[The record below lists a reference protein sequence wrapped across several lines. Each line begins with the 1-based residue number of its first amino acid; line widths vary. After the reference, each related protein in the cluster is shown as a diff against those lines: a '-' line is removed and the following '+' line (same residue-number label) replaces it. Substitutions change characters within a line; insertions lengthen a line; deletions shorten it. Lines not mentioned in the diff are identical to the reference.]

1 MKIDIFGDGISYVT
15 DEVSTV
21 KTIEANLNEENRIK
35 FVTDLAAVSRGKNES
50 VNPKKRYEALKTEA
64 ALGTASRPL
73 EFLPVVI
80 DYDIIYDNNEGYDKV
95 KLTLK
100 YEDEPIEMS
109 LEDFFNKIGR
119 FSYLDRGVA
128 YTNMRA
134 LLNAGIPYEAIPYSD
149 KQDPD
154 DEEWDDV
161 FYKHFKAIKLCI
173 PMFVWAQWPMTHT
186 MLSKESQS
194 DRVATQDQYWL
205 PEDFE
210 KRLLDFIAKGN
221 LGVIAGD
228 GNMSHIFEHL
238 ADYVNSPSYENDIVP
253 AFKERMILYDS
264 QDIVQVVFKA
274 LGYKQEI
281 WSRAPYYFKY
291 KEVIV
296 TGWDIDSATWKHS
309 FLERNV
315 MQDKW
320 KNWTQKETT
329 KVLEAVK
336 QIIRR

>member
-64 ALGTASRPL
+64 ALKSASRPL
-73 EFLPVVI
+73 EFLPV
-80 DYDIIYDNNEGYDKV
+80 IINFEINENCGNSDDEIFLVDDDQNEIYSTSLDHFNNV
-95 KLTLK
+95 
-100 YEDEPIEMS
+100 
-109 LEDFFNKIGR
+109 IGR
-119 FSYLDRGVA
+119 FSYMDDYRC
-128 YTNMRA
+128 YTNMRT
-134 LLNAGIPYEAIPYSD
+134 LINAGVSYEDIPYMCENL
-149 KQDPD
+149 KN
-154 DEEWDDV
+154 E
-161 FYKHFKAIKLCI
+161 YKNFKAIKLCI
-173 PMFVWAQWPMTHT
+173 PMYIWSQWPMTHT

-194 DRVATQDQYWL
+194 DRVAIQDQYWL
-205 PEDFE
+205 PSDFE
-210 KRLLDFIAKGN
+210 KRLLDFLAKGKFN
-221 LGVIAGD
+221 VIAGD
-228 GNMSHIFEHL
+228 GNISHIFYDL
-238 ADYVNSPSYENDIVP
+238 DDYVNSESYENDIIS
-253 AFKERMILYDS
+253 AFKERMVLYDS
-264 QDIVQVVFKA
+264 QDIVQLVFKT

-296 TGWDIDSATWKHS
+296 TGWNNDPATWEHS

-315 MQDKW
+315 LPDQW

-329 KVLEAVK
+329 QVLEAVK
-336 QIIRR
+336 KVIENGN

>member
-21 KTIEANLNEENRIK
+21 KTIDANLNEENRIK

-64 ALGTASRPL
+64 ALNSASRPL
-73 EFLPVVI
+73 EFLPVII
-80 DYDIIYDNNEGYDKV
+80 DFEINENCGNNDGEIFLVDNDQNKIYETSLDHFNNV
-95 KLTLK
+95 
-100 YEDEPIEMS
+100 
-109 LEDFFNKIGR
+109 IGR
-119 FSYLDRGVA
+119 FSYMRNYRC
-128 YTNMRA
+128 YTNMRT
-134 LLNAGIPYEAIPYSD
+134 LINAGVPYENIPYMCENL
-149 KQDPD
+149 KN
-154 DEEWDDV
+154 E
-161 FYKHFKAIKLCI
+161 YKHFKAIKLCI
-173 PMFVWAQWPMTHT
+173 PMYLWSQWPMTHT

-205 PEDFE
+205 PADFE
-210 KRLLDFIAKGN
+210 KRLLDYIEKNSPNDLNVIGN
-221 LGVIAGD
+221 D
-228 GNMSHIFEHL
+228 GNFNTIFYTTQDVYNAL
-238 ADYVNSPSYENDIVP
+238 ENPEKDFIIT
-253 AFKERMILYDS
+253 FKEHMINYFS
-264 QDIVQVVFKA
+264 QSDVQLVFKT

-291 KEVIV
+291 KEVVV
-296 TGWDIDSATWKHS
+296 TGWNNDPATWQHS

-315 MQDKW
+315 LPDQW

-336 QIIRR
+336 KVIDNGN